1 MFFKKNNIFYDPNG
15 GGVKKNIYLITIE
28 QHLRWKEESGLFL
41 IIEQK
46 NRKNMKKNVS
56 H

>member
-15 GGVKKNIYLITIE
+15 GEVKKNIYLITIE

-41 IIEQK
+41 IIVQK
-46 NRKNMKKNVS
+46 NRKKHEKKM
-56 H
+56 